1 MFFQVTNE
9 TTIDEENVAM
19 ETTNDEGC
27 HDNNDITDDV
37 LDDVMRSSVRSSFSN
52 NSLSSGEHRV
62 IQKRKVSR
70 YLFLGVRK

>member
-1 MFFQVTNE
+1 
-9 TTIDEENVAM
+9 M
-19 ETTNDEGC
+19 ETTNDEYC

-37 LDDVMRSSVRSSFSN
+37 IQSDDDVMGCSVRSLLSN

-70 YLFLGVRK
+70 